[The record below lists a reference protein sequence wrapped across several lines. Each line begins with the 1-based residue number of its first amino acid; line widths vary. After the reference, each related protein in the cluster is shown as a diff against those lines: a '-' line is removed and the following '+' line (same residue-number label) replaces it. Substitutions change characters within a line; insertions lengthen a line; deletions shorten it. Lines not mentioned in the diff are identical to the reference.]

1 MTKFPTTRLRRFLGK
16 YTFLWTVGLPLAL
29 LYLLWRARRDPLY
42 IKHLPERFG
51 FTRKTATDAVWVHAV
66 SLGELRSA
74 VPLIRRFIDD
84 GEHVVTTHFT
94 PTGRREAE
102 AVFADDIADGRLQVM
117 WVPLEFRWC
126 YRRFF
131 RAFTP
136 KIGLVMEIEIWPIM
150 IDAAHKA
157 GIKLFPCNAQYPQKS
172 FARDQVKSKWRA
184 DLMQGYAGGF
194 VKSNIQKNRFAAA
207 GMANIHVTGELRFD
221 QPIPEKQRMS
231 GELVKQTIPRKV
243 VTIASVV
250 VGEDAQYIALIH
262 SLLGPDAPLIVY
274 VPRAPERFDE
284 CYDLLT
290 SAGLN
295 VTRRSIAFDAD
306 LAIDSFPKCDV
317 LLGDSMGEMY
327 FYLALCDQAIIGGSF
342 IPQGAHNISEPLA
355 LGKPVVLGPNTWTIE
370 FPFEEAKA
378 AGVATQVQNIP
389 ELVAYLQ
396 SGKSPSQEDVDVF
409 FETQSG
415 AVERTHTAISQVL
428 RDKPN

>member
-1 MTKFPTTRLRRFLGK
+1 
-16 YTFLWTVGLPLAL
+16 
-29 LYLLWRARRDPLY
+29 
-42 IKHLPERFG
+42 
-51 FTRKTATDAVWVHAV
+51 
-66 SLGELRSA
+66 
-74 VPLIRRFIDD
+74 
-84 GEHVVTTHFT
+84 
-94 PTGRREAE
+94 
-102 AVFADDIADGRLQVM
+102 
-117 WVPLEFRWC
+117 
-126 YRRFF
+126 
-131 RAFTP
+131 
-136 KIGLVMEIEIWPIM
+136 
-150 IDAAHKA
+150 
-157 GIKLFPCNAQYPQKS
+157 
-172 FARDQVKSKWRA
+172 
-184 DLMQGYAGGF
+184 

-428 RDKPN
+428 RDKQN